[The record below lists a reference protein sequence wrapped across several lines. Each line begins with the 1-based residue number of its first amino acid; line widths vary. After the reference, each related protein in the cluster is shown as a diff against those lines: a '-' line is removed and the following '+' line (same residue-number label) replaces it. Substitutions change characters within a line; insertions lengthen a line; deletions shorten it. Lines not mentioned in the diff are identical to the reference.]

1 MSVPEIAYEIGAGF
15 PDKDIEDIHPS
26 RKQGYSKVPREL
38 PKTIEAHWNR
48 LWSDKISI

>member
-26 RKQGYSKVPREL
+26 RKRGCSKTPREPL
-38 PKTIEAHWNR
+38 KTIEAHRNR
-48 LWSDKISI
+48 LWSDKICI